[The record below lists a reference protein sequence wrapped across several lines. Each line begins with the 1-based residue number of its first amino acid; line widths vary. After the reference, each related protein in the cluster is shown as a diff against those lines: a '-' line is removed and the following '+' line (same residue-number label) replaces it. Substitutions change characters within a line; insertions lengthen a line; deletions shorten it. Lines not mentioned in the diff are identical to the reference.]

1 MSKRGQGRNPSNAG
15 VRQAAVP
22 LAPLAQ
28 ALALM
33 LAAGGVQAAPAA
45 FSPGWFAAKG
55 AAQAQTQ
62 ASGRL
67 PDGSVAG
74 IPTAARQQ
82 TQSRQQLQQS
92 LGNLNRTAAAIAA
105 QQAAQ
110 AAARQA
116 AGNAASGV
124 PDGLAAGGLQVD
136 TQALTRGWTHAEAP
150 RSSTENGRTT
160 VTINQTADR
169 AILNWQTFNVGRDTT
184 VDFRQ
189 QAEWAVLNR
198 VNDPAGR
205 PSQIQG
211 QIKAPGTVLIVN
223 RNGVVFDGAS
233 QVNVRNLVAAAGR
246 ISDEQFRDRGLYG
259 AQGTE
264 PSFTDALGKVE
275 VRPGARIDTHA
286 PGSVT
291 QGGGYVLLLGSE
303 VHNAGAIST
312 PRGQAQLAAG
322 DSFIIRRGV
331 GTSENTLST
340 TRGNEIAPRLAANQ
354 DGGLARNTGLIVAA
368 EGDVT
373 LAGRQVR
380 QEGVALATTTTRT
393 RGTIHLLNSAADAKG
408 SIVLA
413 PDSVTA
419 VLIDDD
425 GSTALDSQRNALIK
439 ESAEQDLLRY
449 RQAPGAFDNLSR
461 LSDRRDQSRI
471 EIVSGGDI
479 QFQGGSL
486 ALATGGQIAAT
497 AARRSFVARGAEL
510 DVAGAVGV
518 RIAMASNSVKINVQG
533 NELRDAPNNRDA
545 AKLFNG
551 ELWVDRRSL
560 IPVAAGVGGHEGE
573 RRYTAGGLLE
583 VGGYLANLGHGIG
596 EWAAQGGTVT
606 LGGKE
611 VVAQSGSRMN
621 LAGGTLDVAE
631 GVINL
636 SWLRGADGR
645 LYEAS
650 SAPAD
655 RVYAGLYRGYE
666 DLHGRWGEKATRR
679 FLNPVL
685 APSTRR
691 EAGYT
696 VGRDAGRLVLSAPT
710 AVVESEIVAT
720 VYDGARQTRARAAGA
735 DGYGQS
741 QLAVARAGGLALGNY
756 GALGRVNVFNTDVKL
771 GRYADITLA
780 MAAGDALAAERVG
793 TVWLD
798 SGRLSDMGLGGLDLA
813 TGGALTVAEAVA
825 LADGGQVA
833 LTAGRI
839 DAQAGITTRAGPSRW
854 ATPSCRRTRASRR
867 ARCPRRARRRP
878 SCCARARRWT

>member
-1 MSKRGQGRNPSNAG
+1 MSKRGQGRITLNAG

-45 FSPGWFAAKG
+45 FSPLVRRQGRG
-55 AAQAQTQ
+55 AGADAGQRPVA
-62 ASGRL
+62 
-67 PDGSVAG
+67 DGSVAG

-116 AGNAASGV
+116 AGNAAPAV
-124 PDGLAAGGLQVD
+124 PDGLAAGGLQID

-150 RSSTENGRTT
+150 KSSTENGRST

-246 ISDEQFRDRGLYG
+246 ISDEQFRERGLYG
-259 AQGTE
+259 AQGSE

-291 QGGGYVLLLGSE
+291 QGGGYVLLLGGE
-303 VHNAGAIST
+303 VHNAGAISA

-354 DGGLARNTGLIVAA
+354 DGGLVRNTGLIVAA

-380 QEGVALATTTTRT
+380 QEGVALATTTTHAR
-393 RGTIHLLNSAADAKG
+393 HH
-408 SIVLA
+408 
-413 PDSVTA
+413 PP
-419 VLIDDD
+419 
-425 GSTALDSQRNALIK
+425 
-439 ESAEQDLLRY
+439 AEFGLR
-449 RQAPGAFDNLSR
+449 RQ
-461 LSDRRDQSRI
+461 
-471 EIVSGGDI
+471 
-479 QFQGGSL
+479 
-486 ALATGGQIAAT
+486 GQH
-497 AARRSFVARGAEL
+497 R
-510 DVAGAVGV
+510 AGAG
-518 RIAMASNSVKINVQG
+518 I
-533 NELRDAPNNRDA
+533 
-545 AKLFNG
+545 
-551 ELWVDRRSL
+551 
-560 IPVAAGVGGHEGE
+560 
-573 RRYTAGGLLE
+573 
-583 VGGYLANLGHGIG
+583 GHG
-596 EWAAQGGTVT
+596 
-606 LGGKE
+606 
-611 VVAQSGSRMN
+611 
-621 LAGGTLDVAE
+621 
-631 GVINL
+631 
-636 SWLRGADGR
+636 GADR
-645 LYEAS
+645 
-650 SAPAD
+650 
-655 RVYAGLYRGYE
+655 
-666 DLHGRWGEKATRR
+666 
-679 FLNPVL
+679 
-685 APSTRR
+685 
-691 EAGYT
+691 
-696 VGRDAGRLVLSAPT
+696 
-710 AVVESEIVAT
+710 
-720 VYDGARQTRARAAGA
+720 
-735 DGYGQS
+735 
-741 QLAVARAGGLALGNY
+741 
-756 GALGRVNVFNTDVKL
+756 
-771 GRYADITLA
+771 
-780 MAAGDALAAERVG
+780 
-793 TVWLD
+793 
-798 SGRLSDMGLGGLDLA
+798 
-813 TGGALTVAEAVA
+813 
-825 LADGGQVA
+825 
-833 LTAGRI
+833 
-839 DAQAGITTRAGPSRW
+839 
-854 ATPSCRRTRASRR
+854 
-867 ARCPRRARRRP
+867 
-878 SCCARARRWT
+878 